1 MAIAIRIVYEK
12 KIIIGDKR
20 LENAQI
26 ISKMVSGKGAF
37 IMGSD
42 LNNCEIERKLKEYS
56 QMDKKQLFEK
66 LQTSEEGI
74 SIVDIEERIEKYGE
88 NILDIS
94 NDKTLFDRI
103 KESFINPFN
112 IVLIIVAIITFI
124 TDVVISTNKDYATF
138 ILIISTIFISSLI
151 SFFQQ
156 TNSDKAAQKLKKMI
170 SNQIDV
176 IRDGNKIV
184 VNVENIVPGDIVKL
198 SSGDMLPGDAR
209 IIDNKDLFIDQASLT
224 GESNPVEKFSVVKDK
239 NAVLT
244 DLSNIVFMG
253 TNVVSGSATAI
264 ILATGNHT
272 YFGSMAKSLYSVN
285 EKNSFEK
292 GIDSVSKLLIKF
304 MVIMLPIILVINLL
318 TKGDVWNSLIFAITI
333 AVGLTPEML
342 PVIMTSTLAK
352 GAVEM
357 SKKKTIVKRL
367 SSIQTFGEMN
377 ILCTDKTGTLT
388 EDEIVLEK
396 YMDVS
401 GNESLRILK
410 HAFLNSYFQ
419 TGLKNLIDIAII
431 SRAEKEKLNILK
443 EKYDREDEIPFDFT
457 RRRMSVVLKDDNGK
471 RQLITKGAV
480 DEVISICSYI
490 EIDGHVEELTEEL
503 KEQAYKVYEKSNHE
517 GLRVLAVAQKNNIH
531 EVNVFGIQDEC
542 NMVLIGFVGFLDPPK
557 ESAKQAIS
565 ALSKYG
571 VDTIVLTGD
580 SEGVAINVCKKVGI
594 STKKCVTGKDIDN
607 MTDEELK
614 EISKQCKL
622 YSKLTPLQKQRI
634 VRIYQ
639 EQGNT
644 VGYMGDG
651 INDSPPLKQA
661 DVGISVDTAVDIAKE
676 TADIILLEK
685 DLNVLEEG
693 VINGRKTFANILKY
707 IKMATS
713 GNFGNM
719 LSVVIASVF
728 LPFLPMLPIHI
739 LIQNLLNDF
748 AQIGMPF
755 DNVDSE
761 AIEQPKTWNTE
772 GIKKYMFVFG
782 SISTILDILC
792 FLVLWYIMKFNTI
805 EKAVLFQ
812 TGWFA
817 FGIISQTLII
827 HMMRTSKIPFITSK
841 SSKQLLISTF
851 TITIITLII
860 SFTEIATIFDLSKLP
875 LQYGILIIALIV
887 IYAIIIQS
895 YKKIYLKKNKEWL

>member
-1 MAIAIRIVYEK
+1 MKNE
-12 KIIIGDKR
+12 
-20 LENAQI
+20 EN
-26 ISKMVSGKGAF
+26 
-37 IMGSD
+37 
-42 LNNCEIERKLKEYS
+42 NYEIEKKLKEYS
-56 QMDKKQLFEK
+56 QMDKGQLFEK

-74 SIVDIEERIEKYGE
+74 SVVEVEERIEKYGE
-88 NILDIS
+88 NILDIR
-94 NDKTLFDRI
+94 NNKTLFDRV

-124 TDVVISTNKDYATF
+124 TDVVISANKDYATF

-184 VNVENIVPGDIVKL
+184 IDVENVVPGDIVKL

-209 IIDNKDLFIDQASLT
+209 IINNKDLFIDQASLT
-224 GESNPVEKFSVVKDK
+224 GESNPVEKFSEVKDK
-239 NAVLT
+239 TVALT

-253 TNVVSGSATAI
+253 TNVVSGSATAVI
-264 ILATGNHT
+264 VATGNYT

-318 TKGDVWNSLIFAITI
+318 TKGDGWNSLIFAITI

-431 SRAEKEKLNILK
+431 SRAEKEKLNIFK
-443 EKYDREDEIPFDFT
+443 EKYFREDEIPFDFT

-480 DEVISICSYI
+480 DEIISICSYI
-490 EIDGHVEELTEEL
+490 EIDGYVVELTEEL
-503 KEQAYKVYEKSNHE
+503 KKQAYSVYEKSNHE

-531 EVNVFGIQDEC
+531 EVNVFGVQDEC

-594 STKKCVTGKDIDN
+594 STEKCITGKDIDN
-607 MTDEELK
+607 MSDEELK

-693 VINGRKTFANILKY
+693 VINGRRTFTNILKY

-719 LSVVIASVF
+719 LSVVIAGIF

-761 AIEQPKTWNTE
+761 DIEQPKTWNTK
-772 GIKKYMFVFG
+772 GIKKYMFAFG
-782 SISTILDILC
+782 SISTVLDILC
-792 FLVLWYIMKFNTI
+792 FIVLWYVMKFNTV

-851 TITIITLII
+851 AITFITLII
-860 SFTEIATIFDLSKLP
+860 SFTEIATIFDLRKLP
-875 LQYGILIIALIV
+875 LQYGIMIILLIV
-887 IYAIIIQS
+887 IYAIIIQF
-895 YKKIYLKKNKEWL
+895 YKKIYLKRNKEWL